1 MSRFDDYAGKYSHIR
16 TERRE
21 GVLEITFHT
30 EGRTMAWGLG
40 SVRGNWAKPFTTS
53 VVIAKTNSSS

>member
-1 MSRFDDYAGKYSHIR
+1 MSWFDDYAGKYSHIR

-30 EGRTMAWGLG
+30 EGRTMAWGCGPHGAIGRSLLRHQ
-40 SVRGNWAKPFTTS
+40 S
-53 VVIAKTNSSS
+53 